1 MPCRQQRWRWPSA
14 AARRWLPNHLLV
26 YIFAR
31 SFIGTLIVLI
41 VSSSAALALR
51 NRPFDGADLIAGL
64 LISFAEAFLTGALTS
79 GFVVFS
85 PRLLATYSDRLYLPK
100 HSGHTTFGR

>member
-1 MPCRQQRWRWPSA
+1 M
-14 AARRWLPNHLLV
+14 LV
-26 YIFAR
+26 YIFAP
-31 SFIGTLIVLI
+31 SFISTLIVLM
-41 VSSSAALALR
+41 VSRSAALAFR

-85 PRLLATYSDRLYLPK
+85 PRLLATYSDRLCLPSGVQLLREHVGRPFA
-100 HSGHTTFGR
+100 HSGTPLDADAAVWTSS